1 MLLTTSFP
9 YLDYLAYPNFSITEY
24 NTVLMSPNEWF
35 LSFFSHRSDPSI
47 PSCLDFKPLWLIY
60 ICWQLYKELSQCY
73 QALVS
78 SEAKLRQ
85 SHQELSS
92 QLAQKDQQI
101 LELQAGLQQQQQE
114 QIQLQQELQLQQQ
127 PQLTAIY
134 PSPQKQTNFKVRT
147 ILIHY
152 VFQKGLNDQM
162 HKNILA

>member
-1 MLLTTSFP
+1 M
-9 YLDYLAYPNFSITEY
+9 
-24 NTVLMSPNEWF
+24 
-35 LSFFSHRSDPSI
+35 
-47 PSCLDFKPLWLIY
+47 
-60 ICWQLYKELSQCY
+60 
-73 QALVS
+73 S

-147 ILIHY
+147 ILILHY

-162 HKNILA
+162 HKNILV